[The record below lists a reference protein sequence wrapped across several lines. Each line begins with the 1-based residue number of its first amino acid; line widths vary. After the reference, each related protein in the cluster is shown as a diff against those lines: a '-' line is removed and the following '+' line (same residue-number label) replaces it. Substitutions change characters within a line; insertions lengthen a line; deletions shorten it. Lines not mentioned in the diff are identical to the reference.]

1 MQRPKCDPEMIQVS
15 KGNILTQPQA
25 AAVDWF
31 LQLLPS
37 GLLHPL
43 RSHESPPDASGF
55 TGGSAKGTDPNPEV
69 VNDHSARECKRGDSL
84 YVECVSAF
92 WKVLFE
98 PPLNSNSPEQRVASF
113 WFPGSWCSWVGAL
126 QHGPDDSNYT
136 RDKKEAIMARGDT
149 LAMQVTSENL
159 CPANEFLEKGKPAAR
174 RGQPKGKTRDIQSNK
189 EQGQTL
195 QGPSAPLWQQLGK
208 QQRRHQELLIKERQ
222 KQQRPEELSF
232 GPAASWAFLTN
243 FCQFIFGSC
252 FGHQTLLHH
261 EGLQGPEQSQE
272 NEDTAALESCKGTM
286 WSDTNLQLV
295 CGTRCRSLRRV
306 KDEGRQVWME
316 YQEVTLL
323 DNSRRFQWVE
333 LTENGTGATE

>member
-1 MQRPKCDPEMIQVS
+1 
-15 KGNILTQPQA
+15 
-25 AAVDWF
+25 
-31 LQLLPS
+31 
-37 GLLHPL
+37 
-43 RSHESPPDASGF
+43 
-55 TGGSAKGTDPNPEV
+55 
-69 VNDHSARECKRGDSL
+69 
-84 YVECVSAF
+84 
-92 WKVLFE
+92 
-98 PPLNSNSPEQRVASF
+98 
-113 WFPGSWCSWVGAL
+113 
-126 QHGPDDSNYT
+126 
-136 RDKKEAIMARGDT
+136 MARGDT

-323 DNSRRFQWVE
+323 DNSRRFQWVSSSRSTFASCC
-333 LTENGTGATE
+333 LRNGHLLRYEWMSFRAPLPKFLLYSSYQPKANSSYSIKIAKLPSTSPLFAKHRKMW